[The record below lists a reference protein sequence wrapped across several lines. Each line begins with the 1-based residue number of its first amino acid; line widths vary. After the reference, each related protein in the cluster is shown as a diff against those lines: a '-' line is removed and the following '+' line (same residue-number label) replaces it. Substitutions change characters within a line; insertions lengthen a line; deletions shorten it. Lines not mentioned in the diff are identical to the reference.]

1 MTDPFAIFRDKC
13 SAAIAAMIL
22 GVLLLLPASLGL
34 GGTFVEEAFGQFN
47 LPSLPG
53 EETTPSPPEET
64 TPSPPEETTPSP
76 PERATVSPPP
86 QGTPNGLTFLE
97 RGFIGSTLPTQGGNE
112 NTHVVTGRFRI
123 YTNESLVQRF
133 IAEMNLAAI
142 SDGTL
147 NNVTIEETEPHRFEL
162 TQGANGTTTS
172 PAGPVPPISS
182 NIMTRIYVNSNVPS
196 IDDVPMTI
204 SIRGQ
209 VLAMDGITI
218 DEARITDAAAR
229 DVLSIIDGQSIYGTI
244 PR

>member
-1 MTDPFAIFRDKC
+1 MKDPFAIFRNKC

-34 GGTFVEEAFGQFN
+34 GGTLVEEAFGQFN

-64 TPSPPEETTPSP
+64 TPSPPE
-76 PERATVSPPP
+76 RATISPPP
-86 QGTPNGLTFLE
+86 QGTANGLTFLE
-97 RGFIGSTLPTQGGNE
+97 RGFIGSTLPTQGGGNE

-142 SDGTL
+142 DGTAF
-147 NNVTIEETEPHRFEL
+147 NNITIEETEPHRFEL
-162 TQGANGTTTS
+162 TQGVNGTTTA
-172 PAGPVPPISS
+172 PAGPVPPVSS
-182 NIMTRIYVNSNVPS
+182 NIMTRIYVNSNIPS

-209 VLAMDGITI
+209 VLAIEGIDI
-218 DEARITDAAAR
+218 DEARITDTGQR
-229 DVLSIIDGQSIYGTI
+229 DILSIIDGQSIFGI
-244 PR
+244 VSR